1 MNPSREMVPLH
12 TADVSLFCK
21 NLRQQLS
28 TAGIDVPG
36 HLTLLNM
43 VARSAGYRNFQ
54 TLKARPPAE
63 VAMPVAEV
71 APPAPAEL
79 PPIELARGSTVPLPI
94 RRLLTCFDTGGR
106 LMRMPNKFAA
116 QQMAIWAIWSR
127 LPAHRELSEKQ
138 INDYIARYHTFGDVA
153 TLRRE
158 LVNAKLLWRTQDCRV
173 YRKEMQRP
181 SEETKQFLDLL
192 FEHATAAIR

>member
-36 HLTLLNM
+36 HLALLNM

-54 TLKARPPAE
+54 TLRARPDVAIDAPATL
-63 VAMPVAEV
+63 
-71 APPAPAEL
+71 APPPPIEL

-106 LMRMPNKFAA
+106 LIRWPNKFAA
-116 QQMAIWAIWSR
+116 QQVAIWAIWSR
-127 LPAHRELSEKQ
+127 IPAHRELSEKQ
-138 INDYIARYHTFGDVA
+138 INDYIARYHTYGDVA

-181 SEETKQFLDLL
+181 GEETKQFLDLL
-192 FEHATAAIR
+192 FAHATAAVR

>member
-63 VAMPVAEV
+63 AAKPAAEI
-71 APPAPAEL
+71 APPAPIEL
-79 PPIELARGSTVPLPI
+79 PPIELPRGSTVPLPI

-106 LMRMPNKFAA
+106 LMRLPNKFAA
-116 QQMAIWAIWSR
+116 QQMALR
-127 LPAHRELSEKQ
+127 L
-138 INDYIARYHTFGDVA
+138 N
-153 TLRRE
+153 
-158 LVNAKLLWRTQDCRV
+158 
-173 YRKEMQRP
+173 YR
-181 SEETKQFLDLL
+181 F
-192 FEHATAAIR
+192 